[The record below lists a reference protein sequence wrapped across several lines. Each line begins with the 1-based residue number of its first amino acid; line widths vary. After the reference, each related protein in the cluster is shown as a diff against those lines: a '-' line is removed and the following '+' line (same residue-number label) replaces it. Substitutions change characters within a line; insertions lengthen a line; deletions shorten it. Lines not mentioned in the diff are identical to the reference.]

1 MLSDSAPD
9 DFLHYLIHDLRRE
22 MDDIESLIAFVLS
35 DGEAAVLPLENLS
48 RKMAVQE
55 IFELI
60 LRRKDTMNDIL
71 NLACHYVDHAQSTNR

>member
-1 MLSDSAPD
+1 MLSDAVPG
-9 DFLHYLIHDLRRE
+9 DFLLYLIHDLRRE

-35 DGEAAVLPLENLS
+35 DREAAVLPLENLS
-48 RKMAVQE
+48 HKMAVQE

-71 NLACHYVDHAQSTNR
+71 NLACHYVEQTQSASH